1 MSGETHHEDEYD
13 DAMVAML
20 ELIWGEGF
28 LSPGGPGGGARFRG
42 RAQAR
47 ADACH
52 MMDSA

>member
-1 MSGETHHEDEYD
+1 MSDETHHEDEYD

-28 LSPGGPGGGARFRG
+28 LSPGGGARFRG

-52 MMDSA
+52 VMDSA